1 MNITLRDEILPFLY
15 IWIDETTKLIRVI
28 IDNELFRND
37 IRVQHDTT
45 NYTDHLLKIG
55 KKRTCKNLYFNFLKE
70 YSISKENKD
79 KENEKY
85 LLTFDA
91 SNIEKWE
98 SFKKCI
104 M

>member
-1 MNITLRDEILPFLY
+1 MKLDPFLY
-15 IWIDETTKLIRVI
+15 IWIDEKTKLIRVI

-45 NYTDHLLKIG
+45 NYTDHLQEIG
-55 KKRTCKNLYFNFLKE
+55 IKTDSVKNFYFNFLKE

-79 KENEKY
+79 KENEEY

-91 SNIEKWE
+91 SNIEKWD
-98 SFKKCI
+98 SFKKCSFI
-104 M
+104 G